1 MLSWVS
7 SAGRP
12 EQCQNSIL
20 LLPFVDVTQVKT
32 LIRMVE
38 GAILGV
44 GRTATLEVTKKV
56 IFYLK
61 K

>member
-44 GRTATLEVTKKV
+44 GSTAILEVGKK
-56 IFYLK
+56 
-61 K
+61 

>member
-7 SAGRP
+7 SAGRYD
-12 EQCQNSIL
+12 QCQNSIL
-20 LLPFVDVTQVKT
+20 ELPFVDVTQVKT

-44 GRTATLEVTKKV
+44 GSTAILEVGKK
-56 IFYLK
+56 
-61 K
+61 